1 MQKPINLDWIVVL
14 ILIVFGISL
23 IIIEV
28 IFIPGTTFV
37 GIGGIICL
45 IFGVYFGFDYYG
57 ATIGFLILGMALITI
72 TSSFIY
78 SLKSKPWEQFSLKET
93 MTSTVNEDMGIKLI
107 VGNIGL
113 TTSDLKPVGKALF
126 EDIEIEVCTQGD
138 FLSTG
143 KEIKVIKIDQ
153 NKIYVQLNI

>member
-1 MQKPINLDWIVVL
+1 LQKPINLDWIIVL

-23 IIIEV
+23 LIIEV

-45 IFGVYFGFDYYG
+45 IFGVYFGFDFYG
-57 ATIGFLILGMALITI
+57 TTVGFLILGMALITI

-78 SLKSKPWEQFSLKET
+78 SLKAKPWEKFSLKET
-93 MTSTVNEDMGIKLI
+93 MTSTVNEDIGIKLI

-126 EDIEIEVCTQGD
+126 EDKEIEVCTQGD
-138 FLSTG
+138 FLSNG
-143 KEIKVIKIDQ
+143 KEIKIIKIDH

>member
-1 MQKPINLDWIVVL
+1 MQKPINLDWIIVL
-14 ILIVFGISL
+14 ILIVLGMSL
-23 IIIEV
+23 LIIEV

-45 IFGVYFGFDYYG
+45 IFGVYFGFDFYG
-57 ATIGFLILGMALITI
+57 TTVGFLILGMALITI
-72 TSSFIY
+72 SASFIY
-78 SLKSKPWEQFSLKET
+78 SLKAKPWEQFSLKEP
-93 MTSTVNEDMGIKLI
+93 MTSTVNEDMGLKLI

-143 KEIKVIKIDQ
+143 KEIKIIIIDH

>member
-45 IFGVYFGFDYYG
+45 IFGVYFGFDFYG
-57 ATIGFLILGMALITI
+57 TTVGFLILGMALITI

-78 SLKSKPWEQFSLKET
+78 SLKAKPWEQFSLKET

-143 KEIKVIKIDQ
+143 KEIKIIKIDH

>member
-1 MQKPINLDWIVVL
+1 MQKPINLDWIIIL

-23 IIIEV
+23 LIIEV

-126 EDIEIEVCTQGD
+126 EDKEIEVCTQGD

>member
-1 MQKPINLDWIVVL
+1 MQKPINLDWIVIL

-23 IIIEV
+23 LIIEV

-57 ATIGFLILGMALITI
+57 TTIGFSILGIALITI

-78 SLKSKPWEQFSLKET
+78 SLKAKPWEQFSLKQT
-93 MTSTVNEDMGIKLI
+93 MTSTVNEDIGMKLI

-126 EDIEIEVCTQGD
+126 ENEEIEVCTQGN

-143 KEIKVIKIDQ
+143 KEIKIIKIDR

>member
-1 MQKPINLDWIVVL
+1 MQKPINLDWIIIL

-23 IIIEV
+23 LIIEV
-28 IFIPGTTFV
+28 IFIPGTTLV

-45 IFGVYFGFDYYG
+45 IFGIYFGFDYYG
-57 ATIGFLILGMALITI
+57 TTIGFLILGMTLIII

-78 SLKSKPWEQFSLKET
+78 SLKAKPWEQFSLKET
-93 MTSTVNEDMGIKLI
+93 MTSTVNEEIGIKLI
-107 VGNIGL
+107 IGNIGI

-126 EDIEIEVCTQGD
+126 ENEEIEVCTQGD

-143 KEIKVIKIDQ
+143 KEVKIIKIDH

>member
-1 MQKPINLDWIVVL
+1 LQKPINLDWIIIL

-23 IIIEV
+23 LIIEV
-28 IFIPGTTFV
+28 IFIPGTTLV

-45 IFGVYFGFDYYG
+45 IFGIYFGFDYYG
-57 ATIGFLILGMALITI
+57 TTIGFLILGMTLIII

-78 SLKSKPWEQFSLKET
+78 SLKAKPWEQFSLKET
-93 MTSTVNEDMGIKLI
+93 MTSIVNEEIGIKLI
-107 VGNIGL
+107 IGNIGL

-126 EDIEIEVCTQGD
+126 ENEEIEVCTQGD

-143 KEIKVIKIDQ
+143 KEVKIIKIDH

>member
-1 MQKPINLDWIVVL
+1 MQKPINLDWIIIL

-23 IIIEV
+23 LIIEV

-37 GIGGIICL
+37 GIGGIICM

-57 ATIGFLILGMALITI
+57 ATIGFLTLGMALITI

-93 MTSTVNEDMGIKLI
+93 MTSTVNEDIGIKLI

-143 KEIKVIKIDQ
+143 KEIKIIKIDH

>member
-1 MQKPINLDWIVVL
+1 LQKPINLDWIIIL

-23 IIIEV
+23 LIIEV
-28 IFIPGTTFV
+28 IFIPGTTLV

-45 IFGVYFGFDYYG
+45 IFGIYFGFDYYG
-57 ATIGFLILGMALITI
+57 TTIGFLILGMTLIII

-78 SLKSKPWEQFSLKET
+78 SLKAKPWEQFSLKET
-93 MTSTVNEDMGIKLI
+93 MTSTVNEEIGIKLI
-107 VGNIGL
+107 IGNIGL

-126 EDIEIEVCTQGD
+126 ENEEIEVCTQGD

-143 KEIKVIKIDQ
+143 KEVKIIKIDH

>member
-1 MQKPINLDWIVVL
+1 MQKPINLDWIIIF

-23 IIIEV
+23 LILEV

-37 GIGGIICL
+37 GIGGVICL

-57 ATIGFLILGMALITI
+57 TTIGFLILGMALISI

-78 SLKSKPWEQFSLKET
+78 SLKAKPWEQFSLKET
-93 MTSTVNEDMGIKLI
+93 MTSRVNEGIGMKLM

-126 EDIEIEVCTQGD
+126 ENKEIEVRTQGD
-138 FLSTG
+138 FLANG
-143 KEIKVIKIDQ
+143 EKVKIIKIDH

>member
-1 MQKPINLDWIVVL
+1 MQKPINLDWIIVL

-23 IIIEV
+23 LIIEV

-45 IFGVYFGFDYYG
+45 IFGVYFGFDFYG
-57 ATIGFLILGMALITI
+57 TTVGFLILGMALITI

-78 SLKSKPWEQFSLKET
+78 SLKAKPWEKFSLKET
-93 MTSTVNEDMGIKLI
+93 MTSTVNEDIGIKLI

-143 KEIKVIKIDQ
+143 KEIKIIKIDH

>member
-1 MQKPINLDWIVVL
+1 MQKPINLDWIIIL

-23 IIIEV
+23 LIIEV
-28 IFIPGTTFV
+28 IFIPGTTLV

-45 IFGVYFGFDYYG
+45 IFGIYFGFDYYG
-57 ATIGFLILGMALITI
+57 TTIGFLILGMTLIII

-78 SLKSKPWEQFSLKET
+78 SLKAKPWEQFSLKET
-93 MTSTVNEDMGIKLI
+93 MTSIVNEEIGIKLI
-107 VGNIGL
+107 IGNIGL

-126 EDIEIEVCTQGD
+126 ENEEIEVCTQGD

-143 KEIKVIKIDQ
+143 KEVKIIKIDH

>member
-1 MQKPINLDWIVVL
+1 MQKPINLDWIIIL

-23 IIIEV
+23 LIIEV
-28 IFIPGTTFV
+28 IFIPGTTLV

-45 IFGVYFGFDYYG
+45 IFGIYFGFDYYG
-57 ATIGFLILGMALITI
+57 TTIGFLILGMTLIII

-78 SLKSKPWEQFSLKET
+78 SLKAKPWEQFSLKET
-93 MTSTVNEDMGIKLI
+93 MTSTVNEEIGIKLI
-107 VGNIGL
+107 IGNIGL

-126 EDIEIEVCTQGD
+126 ENEEIEVCTQGD

-143 KEIKVIKIDQ
+143 KEVKIIKIDH

>member
-1 MQKPINLDWIVVL
+1 MQKPINLDWIIIL

-23 IIIEV
+23 LIIEV
-28 IFIPGTTFV
+28 IFIPGTTLV

-45 IFGVYFGFDYYG
+45 IFGIYFGFDYYG
-57 ATIGFLILGMALITI
+57 TTIGFLILGMTLIII

-78 SLKSKPWEQFSLKET
+78 SLKAKPWEQFSLKET
-93 MTSTVNEDMGIKLI
+93 MTSTVNEEIGIKLI
-107 VGNIGL
+107 IGNIGL
-113 TTSDLKPVGKALF
+113 STSDLKPVGKALF
-126 EDIEIEVCTQGD
+126 ENEEIEVCTQGD

-143 KEIKVIKIDQ
+143 KEVKIIKIDH

>member
-1 MQKPINLDWIVVL
+1 MQKPINLDWIIIL

-23 IIIEV
+23 LIIEV

-37 GIGGIICL
+37 GIGGIICM

-93 MTSTVNEDMGIKLI
+93 MTSTVNEDIGIKLI

-126 EDIEIEVCTQGD
+126 QNEEVEVCTQGD

-143 KEIKVIKIDQ
+143 KEIKIIKIDH